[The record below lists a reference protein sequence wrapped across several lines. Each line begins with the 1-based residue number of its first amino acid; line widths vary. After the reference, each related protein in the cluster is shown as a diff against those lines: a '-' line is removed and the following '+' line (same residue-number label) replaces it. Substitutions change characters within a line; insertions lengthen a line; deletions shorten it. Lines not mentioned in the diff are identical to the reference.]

1 MPRPSAPSI
10 LPDYITPEVL
20 AGHIG
25 VSERE
30 LRRLARAHGA
40 CRIIG
45 NKMMLLSEDVETI
58 LEVSRPCHSNSTHA
72 AGSGTTEEQ
81 LPEGDFAALRKRL
94 TEKSRSGSRQKSNTG
109 RGSVVSMGRGQ
120 G

>member
-1 MPRPSAPSI
+1 MPNTRASL
-10 LPDYITPEVL
+10 LPDHVTPADL

-30 LRRLARAHGA
+30 LRRLARELGA

-45 NKMMLLSEDVETI
+45 KAMILLPEDVETI
-58 LEVSRPCHSNSTHA
+58 LEASRPCQSKSTNA
-72 AGSGTTEEQ
+72 AGSGTTEDQ

-94 TEKSRSGSRQKSNTG
+94 KNKTQSVSRQKSSTK
-109 RGSVVSMGRGQ
+109 RGSVVSMDRARG
-120 G
+120 